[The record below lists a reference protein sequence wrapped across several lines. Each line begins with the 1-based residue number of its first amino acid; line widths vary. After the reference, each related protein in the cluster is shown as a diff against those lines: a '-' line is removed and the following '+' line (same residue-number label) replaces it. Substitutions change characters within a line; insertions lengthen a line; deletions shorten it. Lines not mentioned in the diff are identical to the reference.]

1 MAVGAHDQQ
10 IDRGVTHVVDQRFGG
25 TAEFIDL
32 VARIRQLDPA
42 AGIRSNVIVG
52 FPGETEEEFEELLG
66 FLQEARLDAIG
77 VFGYSFLDQNN
88 DKIKGANIEGVVPT
102 FENIQSGKYK
112 VARPMFIY
120 VKSNHVGSIPGIS
133 ASVVGAM
140 AVPAM

>member
-1 MAVGAHDQQ
+1 M
-10 IDRGVTHVVDQRFGG
+10 RRFGG

-77 VFGYSFLDQNN
+77 VFGYSDEEGTEAATLPDKIDESVVRDRVERAAALADEVMVQRAEERIGERVEVVVEFLD
-88 DKIKGANIEGVVPT
+88 DEGHA
-102 FENIQSGKYK
+102 EIGR
-112 VARPMFIY
+112 A
-120 VKSNHVGSIPGIS
+120 HV
-133 ASVVGAM
+133 
-140 AVPAM
+140 